1 MKYVH
6 KKVLS
11 IKVCEMSPFRQ
22 NKINAKARRESH
34 FRIKMMKK
42 KVKWW
47 KKVMRIALKEKINC
61 AGHAL
66 QFPPD
71 INAICQIVLWEC
83 MLMPIGLWSF
93 YLEAKNNNEQI
104 WNFILCRL
112 TTNRCRNSFTGKYR
126 IVASRSTSR
135 LVTPHVTN
143 SISNMP

>member
-11 IKVCEMSPFRQ
+11 IKVCEMSPLD
-22 NKINAKARRESH
+22 KTKLMSKPEEKAILE
-34 FRIKMMKK
+34 IKMMKK

-66 QFPPD
+66 QFQPD

-93 YLEAKNNNEQI
+93 YLEAKN
-104 WNFILCRL
+104 
-112 TTNRCRNSFTGKYR
+112 
-126 IVASRSTSR
+126 
-135 LVTPHVTN
+135 
-143 SISNMP
+143 SNMPFWIFFYLMQINNK